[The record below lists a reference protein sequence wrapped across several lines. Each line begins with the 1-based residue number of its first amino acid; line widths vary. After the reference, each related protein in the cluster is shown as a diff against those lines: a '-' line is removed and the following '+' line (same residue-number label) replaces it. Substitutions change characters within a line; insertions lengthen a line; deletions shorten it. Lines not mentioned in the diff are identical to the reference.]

1 MLPGQPSHQAVQLP
15 GRLHALRSEEDLK
28 AMKST
33 SNQNSDQNNHQ
44 CWVYGHKTSLV
55 LIFFVSCSFNP
66 GQDNNDHDDAGDD
79 GSDDGTDE
87 YDN

>member
-1 MLPGQPSHQAVQLP
+1 M
-15 GRLHALRSEEDLK
+15 D
-28 AMKST
+28 
-33 SNQNSDQNNHQ
+33 N
-44 CWVYGHKTSLV
+44 GHKTSLV

-87 YDN
+87 YDD